1 MSWARGEVVGKWKGC
16 SSFGFDA
23 LARPQIPRPSFSLAE
38 IQSLAA
44 WPTCHSLPRMFF
56 PVLHAIKPFFMKRL
70 SLAFPFQLKLLLP
83 WLIIPCTSIQVITM
97 CVCVCV
103 ILFHICSSHWIV
115 SNVSSAGGRG
125 CYLVLSCS
133 FSHPQGLTTGK

>member
-23 LARPQIPRPSFSLAE
+23 LARPQLPRPSFSLAE
-38 IQSLAA
+38 IQSLAVL
-44 WPTCHSLPRMFF
+44 PICHSLPRMFF

-70 SLAFPFQLKLLLP
+70 SLAFPFQLKPLLH
-83 WLIIPCTSIQVITM
+83 WLIVPCTSIQVITL

-103 ILFHICSSHWIV
+103 CYLISHLFLSLDCTQCEHCGGGGVILFCLVHSHIPR
-115 SNVSSAGGRG
+115 A
-125 CYLVLSCS
+125 
-133 FSHPQGLTTGK
+133 